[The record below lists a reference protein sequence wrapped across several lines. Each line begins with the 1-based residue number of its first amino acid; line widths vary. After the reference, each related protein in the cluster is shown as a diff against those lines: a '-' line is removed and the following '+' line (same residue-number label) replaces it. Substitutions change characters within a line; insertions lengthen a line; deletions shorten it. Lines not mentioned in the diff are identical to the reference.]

1 MQHLL
6 CLADLSSDEIWRI
19 LNQARELKAGGHKP
33 ILAGKSLAMIFEKP
47 SLRTRVS
54 FEMAMVQLGGHA
66 IYLSPAEIGLGTR
79 ENVADVARVLSQYVD
94 GIEARV
100 FSYRVIEELARYA
113 SVPVINGLSDFNHP
127 CQALGDVMTLWEKKG
142 EVTGQT
148 IAFVGDGNNVANSLM
163 FIGGILGIHITVAS
177 PVGYEPHPAAV
188 LLGRHLARQSGA
200 QITITNDPVQA
211 VATADVVYT
220 DVWAS
225 MGQEAETEKR
235 RGRFQSFQV
244 NAALMAHARPDVLF
258 MHCLPA
264 HRGEEV
270 TDGVIDSPN
279 SVVFDQAGNR
289 LHAQKAVLAILMG

>member
-1 MQHLL
+1 MRHLL
-6 CLADLSSDEIWRI
+6 CLADLSGDEIWHI
-19 LNQARELKAGGHKP
+19 LRQAHEFKAGGHRAV
-33 ILAGKSLAMIFEKP
+33 LAGKSLAMIFEKP

-100 FSYRVIEELARYA
+100 FSYRVVEELARYA

-142 EVTGQT
+142 EVKGQT

-163 FIGGILGIHITVAS
+163 FIGGILGIHVTVAS
-177 PVGYEPHPAAV
+177 PTGYEPHPAAV
-188 LLGRHLARQSGA
+188 LLSRHLARQSGA

-211 VATADVVYT
+211 VASADVVYT

-225 MGQEAETEKR
+225 MGQEAEAQQRQEH
-235 RGRFQSFQV
+235 FQGFQV

-270 TDGVIDSPN
+270 TNEVIESPN
-279 SVVFDQAGNR
+279 SVVFEQAANR